1 MRPEHHFQPALA
13 RRSSPHPEPPRTP
26 RLPAVAGRSRASDQ
40 GCTPPVPRTSSRGES
55 RACPPWRARRTSR
68 KKAPPVM
75 SPRRDHPGA
84 GGSRPISPAR
94 IHSPVPTARPNP
106 SRINTSANSSFFIKS
121 LIINDLKSN
130 RMSERGNKSPRINT
144 SENYRSKSFRINT
157 SRNHR
162 GEVVGPNCKSRSLT
176 NVRQNRAT
184 RFGMTIRGGGEW

>member
-1 MRPEHHFQPALA
+1 MNCKRTSSLVAPKPSIRPRMRVLREPARA
-13 RRSSPHPEPPRTP
+13 SRRTSRGKRALS
-26 RLPAVAGRSRASDQ
+26 LPAVAGDPRAPRRSRAFDQ
-40 GCTPPVPRTSSRGES
+40 GCES
-55 RACPPWRARRTSR
+55 RASRGTSLMTCPLRVHPCVRRSRAVSSVQVQSSVRN
-68 KKAPPVM
+68 
-75 SPRRDHPGA
+75 
-84 GGSRPISPAR
+84 
-94 IHSPVPTARPNP
+94 ARPNP